1 MREEIIVLK
10 AATTSNQSSA
20 QHQEIM
26 AQLIKQNE
34 EIQLN
39 AIVSELKLEIKD
51 KENTIKDMQ
60 RDLDRKDKDY

>member
-1 MREEIIVLK
+1 
-10 AATTSNQSSA
+10 
-20 QHQEIM
+20 M

-51 KENTIKDMQ
+51 KENTIKDLQ
-60 RDLDRKDKDY
+60 RDLDRRDKDYQISLEELK